1 MISQYDDHPDGD
13 VANAL
18 VGGGEMEELTSC
30 VEEMRDFGEII
41 RQEEVSTSGRVEYS
55 DDELL
60 SVPPSPSPSPFA
72 SSSSSPLIP

>member
-41 RQEEVSTSGRVEYS
+41 RQEELSLRDSLSTLSMLTARCASLIRESSGEW
-55 DDELL
+55 DDGIER
-60 SVPPSPSPSPFA
+60 
-72 SSSSSPLIP
+72 